1 MIEHIVKNNEDVSDI
16 LNMYHIDLST
26 LKEYNSHITDFK
38 NLLSGTKLMIPL
50 IHQEI
55 EQILDKTEAFVMDYY
70 PQITEDIIP
79 SMQEEKK
86 EAIVGKREETMDEAP
101 PVLQDSSK
109 PKQEEV
115 RAEEKPIR
123 KIAYPGVL
131 PPKKPYKGI

>member
-26 LKEYNSHITDFK
+26 LKEFNSHITDFK

-79 SMQEEKK
+79 SMQEAKKEAVAEKK
-86 EAIVGKREETMDEAP
+86 EEPEATNSPVREEAP
-101 PVLQDSSK
+101 SSK
-109 PKQEEV
+109 KEEV
-115 RAEEKPIR
+115 RADEKPIR
-123 KIAYPGVL
+123 KMAYPGVL